1 MEVKPGRKQTE
12 AGIIPSDWGSSSLGE
27 CLEAHPSYGIN
38 APATPDRAD
47 LPRYLR
53 ITDIS
58 EEGKFIPNPP
68 TSVNHNSSNKFLLKE
83 GDITI
88 ARTGASTGKSYQY
101 DKRDGDLVYAGF
113 LIKISPNKNTINP
126 TFLASYLKTKRY
138 WNWINQTSTRSGQP
152 GINAN
157 QLAELDVPLPPIH
170 EQIQIAT
177 ALSNMDTLLECLN
190 SLINKKRAIKQAT
203 MQQLLSGKTRLSGHK
218 GKWHTKQLGELSEIR
233 SGGTPSTSDKSA
245 WSGEIPW
252 CTPTDITALNGKKYL
267 SQTSRSITEHGLR
280 TSSAELI
287 PKNSIIM
294 TTRATIGECA
304 INLVPMATNQGFK
317 NIIPSNQID
326 TEFLYYLLSIHK
338 QKLACLASGS
348 TFLEIGKEQ
357 LRQITLFIPCSKEE
371 QTDIA
376 NTIGDMDSEIEALNR
391 NIEKKTSIKQA
402 MMQELLTGRTRLI

>member
-1 MEVKPGRKQTE
+1 MKLIYKQHKTNAVSIPKDWKFKELGSIVDFLDNSRKPIKDNDRLKIQGNIPYYG
-12 AGIIPSDWGSSSLGE
+12 ASGIVDYINDFLFDEDLILLGE
-27 CLEAHPSYGIN
+27 DGENI
-38 APATPDRAD
+38 
-47 LPRYLR
+47 
-53 ITDIS
+53 IS
-58 EEGKFIPNPP
+58 R
-68 TSVNHNSSNKFLLKE
+68 NSRLAFK
-83 GDITI
+83 I
-88 ARTGASTGKSYQY
+88 TGKSWVNNHAHVLRVHQEVDINYLSEYLESLNYEQY
-101 DKRDGDLVYAGF
+101 NTGTAQPKL
-113 LIKISPNKNTINP
+113 NK
-126 TFLASYLKTKRY
+126 
-138 WNWINQTSTRSGQP
+138 STCL
-152 GINAN
+152 GIPV
-157 QLAELDVPLPPIH
+157 LLPPRV
-170 EQIQIAT
+170 EQRAIAT
-177 ALSNMDTLLECLN
+177 ALNDMDALLESLN
-190 SLINKKRAIKQAT
+190 SLIAKKRAIKQAT

-371 QTDIA
+371 QTDIS